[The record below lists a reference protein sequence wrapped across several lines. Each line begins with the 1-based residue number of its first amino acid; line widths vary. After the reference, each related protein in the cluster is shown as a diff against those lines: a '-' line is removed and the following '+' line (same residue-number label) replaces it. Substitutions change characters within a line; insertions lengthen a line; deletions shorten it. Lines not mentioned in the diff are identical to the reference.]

1 MYSTSPSPFRSLTD
15 YCISLRDGDPHKIA
29 VTSLLCAVCAGE
41 HSSQVVRILLEMMEK
56 RLQVSWQPSLL
67 STLAAL
73 VQSEKAMSS
82 FLASPIPEK
91 LLSQLISLL
100 EDLQTSLNT
109 PDGSTVISIV
119 HAIQLRLSFFTQ
131 MAVHT
136 LLAKTWLGR
145 PEMHPLWSQLLST
158 AVLHI
163 PTSLA
168 KKEGVHPSMLAE
180 SCFGFFAQACENCSK
195 NKLLLSELVLQGM
208 KEGDGRFTV
217 FHHRLLSDVVLNIDK
232 IPVVLEMEAET
243 RSNMATSSQ
252 SQSADLPLIVSHQS
266 LEFHPSYKAS
276 NTTYLCYVPVT
287 MGLDSFTKYLC
298 DEMGGNLQE
307 KVKKD
312 LPKKEPPK
320 ITSYVIAED
329 SPPHG
334 IATSLDPYDS
344 FGKVVEGSSLFS
356 SMHQYSTLKRTGRAR
371 NKDTLES
378 KAIPK
383 DTIQLFLIVE
393 GKHRIA
399 HPLTMLSFE
408 EVVTALEKS
417 GFPSS
422 NPLSLHLMV
431 IHASANPLQQE
442 DHQDSRVQ
450 VLVSSLQHCFRA
462 KTKPPQLKA
471 TVGSGVMGPRTLP
484 TASSQHEMPSSR
496 VVTPSPLEVF
506 LNACRNDGLPCIFSQ
521 LYGSVW
527 PTSSSQDN
535 SQWRTIITSPP
546 RGIPFHS
553 LAMLGLSLSLP
564 EFVSHLSQDCSHSLD
579 VFTLVKVLTGRNLED
594 VQEGWCVW
602 P

>member
-1 MYSTSPSPFRSLTD
+1 M
-15 YCISLRDGDPHKIA
+15 
-29 VTSLLCAVCAGE
+29 TSLLCAVCAGE

-56 RLQVSWQPSLL
+56 RLQVSCQPSLL
-67 STLAAL
+67 WTLAAL
-73 VQSEKAMSS
+73 IQSERAMSS

-91 LLSQLISLL
+91 LLSQLTSLL
-100 EDLQTSLNT
+100 EDLPTSLST
-109 PDGSTVISIV
+109 PAGSTVGSV
-119 HAIQLRLSFFTQ
+119 VRDIQLRLSFFTQ
-131 MAVHT
+131 MAVHS

-145 PEMHPLWSQLLST
+145 PEIRPLWSELLST

-168 KKEGVHPSMLAE
+168 KKDGIHPSMLAE

-195 NKLLLSELVLQGM
+195 NKLLLSELVLQGV
-208 KEGDGRFTV
+208 KGGDGQFTA
-217 FHHRLLSDVVLNIDK
+217 FHHRLLSDVVLSIDK

-243 RSNMATSSQ
+243 KSNTAASSQ
-252 SQSADLPLIVSHQS
+252 SQSSDLPLIVSHQS

-287 MGLDSFTKYLC
+287 MELDSFTKYLC

-320 ITSYVIAED
+320 ISMSYVMAED

-334 IATSLDPYDS
+334 MATSLDPYDS
-344 FGKVVEGSSLFS
+344 FAGPGKVVEGSLFPP
-356 SMHQYSTLKRTGRAR
+356 MHLYSTLKRTGRAR

-417 GFPSS
+417 GFSSS
-422 NPLSLHLMV
+422 NPLSLHLTA
-431 IHASANPLQQE
+431 IPTSANPLQQE
-442 DHQDSRVQ
+442 DHQDPRVN
-450 VLVSSLQHCFRA
+450 VLVSYLQHYFRA
-462 KTKPPQLKA
+462 KTKPPQLKTPVA
-471 TVGSGVMGPRTLP
+471 SGAMGPHTLP
-484 TASSQHEMPSSR
+484 TASNQHEMLSSR
-496 VVTPSPLEVF
+496 VGTPSPLEVF
-506 LNACRNDGLPCIFSQ
+506 LNACRNDGLPCMFPQ

-535 SQWRTIITSPP
+535 SQCKTIITSPP

-553 LAMLGLSLSLP
+553 LAMLGLSLALP
-564 EFVSHLSQDCSHSLD
+564 EFVTHLSQDCSHSLD
-579 VFTLVKVLTGRNLED
+579 VFILVKVLTARNLED
-594 VQEGWCVW
+594 VQEGWCV
-602 P
+602 PP